1 MSKITPAEVQR
12 LAQLARI
19 GVTDS
24 EAKHLAT
31 ELDQIVGYVE
41 QLSAANLDDSL
52 EPTSQVTGLVDVT
65 REDVVVPGLAA
76 DAIAVGAPSWQDGQF
91 KVKRVLAND

>member
-24 EAKHLAT
+24 EAKHLAA

-41 QLSAANLDDSL
+41 QLSAADLDDTVK
-52 EPTSQVTGLVDVT
+52 PTSQVTGLVDVS
-65 REDVVVPGLAA
+65 REDTVMPGLAA
-76 DAIAVGAPSWQDGQF
+76 EAIAAGAPSWQDGQF